1 MCATLLLSG
10 CGTYAG
16 SGAFTGAHFG
26 SILGSAIGG
35 ITDGRRGHD
44 IGTIIG
50 MAGGAAVGAVIGSAA
65 DDANRREVREHY
77 NEVQRRKAQRPSSS
91 YDNYGSYDDSGYYSP
106 NNDGDDRL
114 YDFQSSDYTDNYSA
128 ASPRSVSPS
137 TSSIEDI
144 SAGYSVNTNLVI
156 RNPRFVDGNRDG
168 QITSNEVS
176 TVIFEVYNA
185 SDRTLYDLQPSVV
198 EATGLRNIYISPS
211 VHVEKL
217 APGKAIRYTAMV
229 KSAKMR
235 DGSATFCLS
244 VLQGGRT
251 MSDVTEF
258 TIGTAR

>member
-1 MCATLLLSG
+1 
-10 CGTYAG
+10 
-16 SGAFTGAHFG
+16 
-26 SILGSAIGG
+26 
-35 ITDGRRGHD
+35 
-44 IGTIIG
+44 
-50 MAGGAAVGAVIGSAA
+50 MAGGAVIGAA
-65 DDANRREVREHY
+65 IGNAVDEKARQERNDHYEAIPQRKAAERRSDRYERQNNRRGNYNDDA
-77 NEVQRRKAQRPSSS
+77 
-91 YDNYGSYDDSGYYSP
+91 YDNGNYYDPSNS
-106 NNDGDDRL
+106 GDDRL
-114 YDFQSSDYTDNYSA
+114 YDFQSSDYNDNYSA
-128 ASPRSVSPS
+128 VSPRSVSPS

-144 SAGYSVNTNLVI
+144 SSGYSVNTNLVI

-168 QITSNEVS
+168 QINSNEVS
-176 TVIFEVYNA
+176 KVIFEVYNA
-185 SDRTLYDLQPSVV
+185 SDRTLYDLQPSVI